1 MTNVAARNQEMRKHV
16 LHTLRQTYPTVVC
29 LPLQEDINEIVVGIN
44 KRCETTDVGSSNG
57 VDTLAASQG
66 SLGDDFSNSK
76 QERETVD
83 RSSTVVEEKTIKNG
97 SENFSTANDGYRDCS
112 AAAEEAN
119 MQEMLSKNMT
129 AQLNVTLAG
138 ATPSSTNVRKSV
150 GGASG
155 DCGWVSG
162 EGVRRRVCDLVRV
175 IGESGG
181 DVEVLETELVQLLAS
196 KTVFT

>member
-1 MTNVAARNQEMRKHV
+1 MTNMAARNQEMRKQV
-16 LHTLRQTYPTVVC
+16 LHALRQTYPTVVC

-44 KRCETTDVGSSNG
+44 ERCETTDVGSSG

-66 SLGDDFSNSK
+66 SLGDDFCTK
-76 QERETVD
+76 EERETVD

-97 SENFSTANDGYRDCS
+97 SEKFSTANEGSRDCS
-112 AAAEEAN
+112 AAAEEAK
-119 MQEMLSKNMT
+119 MQETLSKNMT

-150 GGASG
+150 GGAGG

-162 EGVRRRVCDLVRV
+162 EGVKRRVCDLVRV
-175 IGESGG
+175 IGENGG
-181 DVEVLETELVQLLAS
+181 DVEVLETELVELLAL

>member
-1 MTNVAARNQEMRKHV
+1 MTNMAARNQEMRKQV
-16 LHTLRQTYPTVVC
+16 LHALRQTYPTVVC

-44 KRCETTDVGSSNG
+44 KRCETTDVGSSNR

-66 SLGDDFSNSK
+66 SLGDDFCTK
-76 QERETVD
+76 EERETVD
-83 RSSTVVEEKTIKNG
+83 RSSSNEE
-97 SENFSTANDGYRDCS
+97 SRDCS
-112 AAAEEAN
+112 AAAEEAK
-119 MQEMLSKNMT
+119 MQETLSKNMT

-150 GGASG
+150 GGAGG

-181 DVEVLETELVQLLAS
+181 DVDVLETELVELLAS